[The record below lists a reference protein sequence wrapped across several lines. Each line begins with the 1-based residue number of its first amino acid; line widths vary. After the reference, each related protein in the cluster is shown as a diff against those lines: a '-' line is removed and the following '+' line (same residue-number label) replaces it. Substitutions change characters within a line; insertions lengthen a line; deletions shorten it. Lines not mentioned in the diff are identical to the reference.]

1 MSILYSY
8 RFYGQSQP
16 AVDLSLSSLHFL
28 SSEQAL
34 ADLANFHDFI
44 VNEYSMTDNNR
55 WISYG
60 GSYPGALSA
69 WLRIKYPHIVYGALA
84 SSAPVEA
91 ELDFYQYLV
100 VVGQSLLQ
108 ARNGKFIVGLSSGR
122 CPILLIL

>member
-1 MSILYSY
+1 MS
-8 RFYGQSQP
+8 
-16 AVDLSLSSLHFL
+16 VSSLRYL

-44 VNEYSMTDNNR
+44 VKEYGMTDSNR
-55 WISYG
+55 WISFG

-69 WLRIKYPHIVYGALA
+69 WLRIRYPHIVYGALA
-84 SSAPVEA
+84 SSAPVQA

-108 ARNGKFIVGLSSGR
+108 ARNGKFK
-122 CPILLIL
+122 